1 MPCLLFCGYDFIKAF
16 LVLCYSCLTLKLIS
30 FWVEDQL
37 THVAMEMMTE
47 TVSIWD
53 VQQNLGKHVED
64 IECKQGY
71 KVQIF
76 EQVGVTF
83 MLKMR

>member
-1 MPCLLFCGYDFIKAF
+1 
-16 LVLCYSCLTLKLIS
+16 
-30 FWVEDQL
+30 
-37 THVAMEMMTE
+37 MEMMTE